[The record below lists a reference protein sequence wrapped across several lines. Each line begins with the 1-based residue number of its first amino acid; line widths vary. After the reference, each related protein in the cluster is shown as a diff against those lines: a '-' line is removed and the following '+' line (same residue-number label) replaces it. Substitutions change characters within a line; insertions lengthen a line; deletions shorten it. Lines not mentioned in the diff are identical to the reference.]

1 MKKPLSSTEHPEIA
15 FYYPNWIWC
24 SDNAIKNLLLF
35 FDGVAL
41 LVPEYMKERPEQ
53 IVPEIATPLLD
64 ANLLHLLEPEKMV
77 DKEMTEKLAEAL
89 TDIITSGVLDPFARE
104 QTRFQELSYSRLGG
118 YGDAGLACMIIE
130 ELKVRGLARDSED
143 GVSVPLH
150 PKVRLLVLVLLSQI
164 LPPQGANFGLA
175 LEPATDRLEWVEAL
189 RDFFS
194 LSSQPSAGN
203 VVATDLE
210 TVGVDLSLVPLDEVL
225 SFRTEHLEDYRA
237 YRRSVKKFVRYLSL
251 LPEDDRAGELGD
263 RIGEI
268 KDRAEVLNRRA
279 LKAWSRPVS
288 FGFGLAGV
296 GWSVVANDLIGGI
309 LGVISTFLG
318 DRESKSADLC
328 SFSYLFQ
335 VSNRYPKPD

>member
-1 MKKPLSSTEHPEIA
+1 MNEPLSSTEHPEVV
-15 FYYPNWIWC
+15 FYYPSWMWY

-53 IVPEIATPLLD
+53 LVPEIATPLLD

-77 DKEMTEKLAEAL
+77 DKAMTEKLAEAL
-89 TDIITSGVLDPFARE
+89 TDIITSGVLDPLARE

-118 YGDAGLACMIIE
+118 YGDAELTQMIIE
-130 ELKVRGLARDSED
+130 ELKARGLARNSED

-150 PKVRLLVLVLLSQI
+150 PKVRLLVLVLLSHI

-189 RDFFS
+189 RDLFS

-251 LPEDDRAGELGD
+251 LPEDERAGELGD

-268 KDRAEVLNRRA
+268 KDRADVLNHRA
-279 LKAWSRPVS
+279 SKAWSGPVS
-288 FGFGLAGV
+288 SVFGLAGV
-296 GWSVVANDLIGGI
+296 GYSILSSDPTGVI

-318 DRESKSADLC
+318 HRETKSADRC
-328 SFSYLFQ
+328 SFSYLFGAA
-335 VSNRYPKPD
+335 NIYPRHD